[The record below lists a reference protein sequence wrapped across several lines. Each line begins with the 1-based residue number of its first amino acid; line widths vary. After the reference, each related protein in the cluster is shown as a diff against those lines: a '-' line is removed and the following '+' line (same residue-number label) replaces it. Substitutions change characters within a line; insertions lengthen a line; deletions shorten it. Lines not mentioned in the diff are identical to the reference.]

1 VTSGKATYSRSQE
14 AVDAYE
20 RKAEAGFESED
31 PRDQYSY
38 MYSKMRADYTL
49 MERVGVENAHVL
61 NVGCSFPVDEIYY
74 ARKIAR
80 WVSVDI
86 SRETLRL
93 AEEVLARE
101 LHPELAKKFAFEY
114 ADACDLPFE
123 DDTFD
128 VSVSMSTFDH
138 LPTAKARQ
146 MAVDQ
151 MARTTRPGGWVIVT
165 VANRWCL
172 PYALGIRKMMRERT
186 LHYGY
191 AYLYSPPEIRRIG
204 IQAGLEPVHFA
215 SSISPPDV
223 WLPGYPLFVRVPA
236 RLAFTSLRY
245 AGYLG
250 RRIGYAFRKPVGNG
264 GVEE

>member
-1 VTSGKATYSRSQE
+1 MTSGEATYSRSHE
-14 AVDAYE
+14 VLDAYE
-20 RKAEAGFESED
+20 RKAEAGFEAED

-49 MERVGVENAHVL
+49 MERVRVEDAHVL

-74 ARKIAR
+74 ARKIGR

-86 SRETLRL
+86 SPETLRL
-93 AEEVLARE
+93 AREVIARE
-101 LHPELAKKFAFEY
+101 LHPELASKFTFEY
-114 ADACDLPFE
+114 GDACALPF
-123 DDTFD
+123 DDNTFD

-146 MAVDQ
+146 TAVDE

-172 PYALGIRKMMRERT
+172 PYALGVRKMMREKT

-191 AYLYSPPEIRRIG
+191 AYLFSPLEIRRIG
-204 IQAGLEPVHFA
+204 IRAGLEPVHFA

-223 WLPGYPLFVRVPA
+223 WLPGYPLLVRLPA

-250 RRIGYAFRKPVGNG
+250 RRIGYAFRKPVGSG
-264 GVEE
+264 EVEE